1 MLLYLLLSKMEK
13 IYKEKSYHI
22 AQFNSVINV
31 VVNKFNYCLS
41 MVMMEWKPTML
52 KIS

>member
-22 AQFNSVINV
+22 AQFNSVITRYLPSFIFQNHQR
-31 VVNKFNYCLS
+31 
-41 MVMMEWKPTML
+41 
-52 KIS
+52 